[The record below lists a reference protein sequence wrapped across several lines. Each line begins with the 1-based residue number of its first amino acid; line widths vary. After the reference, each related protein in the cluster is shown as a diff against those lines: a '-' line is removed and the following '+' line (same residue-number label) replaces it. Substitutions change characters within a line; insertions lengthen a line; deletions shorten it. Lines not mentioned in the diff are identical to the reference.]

1 MKSDTGGYDAGG
13 PIERAHL
20 KHPNDTTHTI
30 FRYPAPPDLRE
41 LVWRYWIPVW
51 RVPPGRDAPQHVL
64 RYPVC
69 LFVITDEYARFY
81 GVESGLSTTVLT
93 GDGWAAGVMLTPAA
107 GALLTGIELAAFTD
121 RVVDVSEVLGDAGR
135 DTVEQIREVM
145 RRDPRSPD
153 THRRATAVYDDVL
166 RSYLP
171 VDDEGRLVNRIV
183 AFVEDN
189 PDVLRVEQV
198 RNEFGLSERALQR
211 LVHRRIGLTPKWL
224 IQRRRLQEA
233 VGRLREKPASL
244 SEVAAV
250 LGYADQPHF
259 VRDFKNVVGM
269 TPGAFADRYSRESPR
284 AE

>member
-1 MKSDTGGYDAGG
+1 MKSDIATPDDSE

-20 KHPNDTTHTI
+20 KHPNDTSHTI
-30 FRYPAPPDLRE
+30 FRYPAAPDLRE
-41 LVWRYWIPVW
+41 LVWRYWVPVW
-51 RVPPGRDAPQHVL
+51 SVPPGRDAPQHVL

-69 LFVITDEYARFY
+69 LFVITDDYARFY
-81 GVESGLSTTVLT
+81 GVESGMSTTILT
-93 GDGWAAGVMLTPAA
+93 GDGWAVGVMLTPAA
-107 GALLTGIELAAFTD
+107 GALLTGDSLASFTD
-121 RVVDVSEVLGDAGR
+121 RVVDLPEVLGDAGVR
-135 DTVEQIREVM
+135 TIERVREAM
-145 RRDPRSPD
+145 RRDPRSPGA
-153 THRRATAVYDDVL
+153 HRTATDAYDAVF

-171 VDDEGRLVNRIV
+171 VDAEGRLVDRIV

-198 RNEFGLSERALQR
+198 RAEFDLSERSLQR

-233 VGRLREKPASL
+233 AGRLREQSASL

-259 VRDFKNVVGM
+259 ARDFKNVVGM
-269 TPGAFADRYSRESPR
+269 TPGVFAERFGS
-284 AE
+284 